1 MRKQA
6 KKPFDQSTIP
16 NDLCPIA
23 TDFSVLMTGDWRAE
37 RPVVLREK
45 CVKCATCWGYCP
57 TQCIVEKEKWFEAN
71 LEICKGCG
79 VCARECPNNAIIMIE
94 EQEE

>member
-1 MRKQA
+1 MRPQA

-23 TDFSVLMTGDWRAE
+23 TEYSVLKTGDWRAE
-37 RPVVLREK
+37 RPVVDRDR
-45 CVKCATCWGYCP
+45 CVKCATCWLYCP
-57 TQCIVEKEKWFEAN
+57 TQCIQEKPAWFEAN

-79 VCARECPNNAIIMIE
+79 ICAQECPHHAISMIPE
-94 EQEE
+94 LED